1 MVLFISCWWTLD
13 IFFTHVF
20 PQFGLHSKVIL
31 DHGPQFASAFAWEL
45 ERLLQYNLALSTVY
59 HPQTD
64 GETEWVNQELETYL
78 RLFTS
83 NKPKEWSSILPMAEF
98 AHNSVTH
105 SVTQKTPFSL
115 MVGYEPCTYPPLSK
129 TFLPSLEKGLSD
141 LSSTHNDAMAAHQV
155 AQQKMKEWIASKFT
169 PWKVGE
175 KVWLETTNVHMGGP
189 KKLQMKQT
197 GPFEIEEVISRT
209 TFQLH
214 TPSRWKIHLV
224 FHASLLTTY
233 KETVEHGP
241 NFLQPPPDLIDGEEE
256 YKVKVVIGHQG
267 KPGWW
272 TFLIQ
277 WKGYSAAEDTWE
289 PEQNL
294 GNTKSLIEEY
304 KITQPKDFPEYNHH
318 SQKWTPPSLSSSSAS
333 VSLWPFTLSGLH
345 MFLAGLLLLEGTQF
359 RK

>member
-1 MVLFISCWWTLD
+1 
-13 IFFTHVF
+13 
-20 PQFGLHSKVIL
+20 
-31 DHGPQFASAFAWEL
+31 
-45 ERLLQYNLALSTVY
+45 
-59 HPQTD
+59 
-64 GETEWVNQELETYL
+64 
-78 RLFTS
+78 
-83 NKPKEWSSILPMAEF
+83 MAEF

-175 KVWLETTNVHMGGP
+175 KVWLETTNIHMGGP

-209 TFQLH
+209 TFRLH

-267 KPGWW
+267 KPG
-272 TFLIQ
+272 
-277 WKGYSAAEDTWE
+277 
-289 PEQNL
+289 
-294 GNTKSLIEEY
+294 
-304 KITQPKDFPEYNHH
+304 
-318 SQKWTPPSLSSSSAS
+318 
-333 VSLWPFTLSGLH
+333 
-345 MFLAGLLLLEGTQF
+345 
-359 RK
+359 

>member
-1 MVLFISCWWTLD
+1 MVLHTAHGGVCSQLCDSFSNPENSILSHDGIWTLY
-13 IFFTHVF
+13 I
-20 PQFGLHSKVIL
+20 
-31 DHGPQFASAFAWEL
+31 
-45 ERLLQYNLALSTVY
+45 
-59 HPQTD
+59 
-64 GETEWVNQELETYL
+64 
-78 RLFTS
+78 
-83 NKPKEWSSILPMAEF
+83 SS
-98 AHNSVTH
+98 S
-105 SVTQKTPFSL
+105 QQD
-115 MVGYEPCTYPPLSK
+115 
-129 TFLPSLEKGLSD
+129 LPSQSGERTLRSLFHSQWCHGCSP
-141 LSSTHNDAMAAHQV
+141 SSPAENERVDCIQVHSMEGWRESMAGNDQHSYGRTQ
-155 AQQKMKEWIASKFT
+155 ET
-169 PWKVGE
+169 PNEANWSI
-175 KVWLETTNVHMGGP
+175 WNWRSHLTNHLP
-189 KKLQMKQT
+189 T
-197 GPFEIEEVISRT
+197 S
-209 TFQLH
+209 H
-214 TPSRWKIHLV
+214 PSRWKIHLV

-233 KETVEHGP
+233 KETVKHGP

-277 WKGYSAAEDTWE
+277 WKGYSAAEDSWE